1 MPTASSLR
9 RADGSV
15 LRAAAALNATGRR
28 PNTANLGLE
37 ALGVALAADGS
48 VVVDADSRSTAA
60 GIWAIGDVTNRDQ
73 PHARWRSPR
82 AAPSPTTSSP
92 ASACGSTTAHV
103 ASAVFADPP
112 LASIGLTEEQ
122 AGALGPVAI
131 FESEFR
137 PMKTA
142 FAGGTA
148 RTYMKL
154 VVDGLNDR
162 VLGVHMLGT
171 DAAGDRPEPG
181 GRPHLRRDQAR
192 LRPDDRGAPDRR
204 RRIRADAR
212 AGAPHGPRH
221 RPMTRPPGDADV
233 AIVGGGPCGLM
244 LANELGR
251 RGVRCLLVDPK
262 NGTTLTPQANAT
274 QARTMEHYRRLGF
287 ASEIRAQGLPPDHP
301 TDIAYFTRYTGHE
314 LARLP
319 LPTAAQAVKNI
330 QHMTG
335 SWSAA
340 ELPHRISQKYV
351 EATLRKHA
359 ESLPSADVR
368 YGWALEGSEDC
379 GNHVLAQVR
388 QNGAAHPVS
397 VKADY
402 LVGVDGPRSLV
413 RNRLGIAWS
422 GASGIKREFM
432 GGKMFAVHFRA
443 PAFYEVLKSPPAW
456 MYVSVNSQR
465 RAFMASVDGKSEFAF
480 HAAVHDGEDAD
491 SWTFDDAQ
499 RIFSEALGMQIP
511 MEVISVCTWTAGH
524 SLVAEHLQRGRVFI
538 GGDAAHLFTPTG
550 GLGYNTA
557 IEDAVNLGWKL
568 ASVIKGAAPEALL
581 DSYELERKPL
591 AERNTAYAR
600 GFADSVGMFNAL
612 PLLEQDDAA
621 GEAERQRASD
631 YLNAHVRRRV
641 QHSGHHLRRTL

>member
-1 MPTASSLR
+1 M
-9 RADGSV
+9 
-15 LRAAAALNATGRR
+15 
-28 PNTANLGLE
+28 
-37 ALGVALAADGS
+37 
-48 VVVDADSRSTAA
+48 
-60 GIWAIGDVTNRDQ
+60 TNRDNT
-73 PHARWRSPR
+73 PPAD
-82 AAPSPTTSSP
+82 TTMLE
-92 ASACGSTTAHV
+92 T
-103 ASAVFADPP
+103 
-112 LASIGLTEEQ
+112 Q
-122 AGALGPVAI
+122 
-131 FESEFR
+131 
-137 PMKTA
+137 
-142 FAGGTA
+142 
-148 RTYMKL
+148 
-154 VVDGLNDR
+154 
-162 VLGVHMLGT
+162 VLI
-171 DAAGDRPEPG
+171 A
-181 GRPHLRRDQAR
+181 
-192 LRPDDRGAPDRR
+192 
-204 RRIRADAR
+204 
-212 AGAPHGPRH
+212 
-221 RPMTRPPGDADV
+221 
-233 AIVGGGPCGLM
+233 GGGPCGLM

-287 ASEIRAQGLPPDHP
+287 ASEIRAQGLPPHHP

-340 ELPHRISQKYV
+340 ELPHRVSQKYV
-351 EATLRKHA
+351 EATLRRHA

-368 YGWALEGSEDC
+368 YGWALEGFEDC
-379 GNHVLAQVR
+379 GSHVLAQVR

-397 VKADY
+397 VKASY

-465 RAFMASVDGKSEFAF
+465 RAFMASVDGTSEFAF
-480 HAAVHDGEDAD
+480 HAAVHEGEDAD

-524 SLVAEHLQRGRVFI
+524 SLVAQHMQRGRVFI

-557 IEDAVNLGWKL
+557 IEDAVNVGWKL
-568 ASVIKGAAPEALL
+568 AAVLKGAAPDTLL
-581 DSYELERKPL
+581 DSYEPERKPL

-612 PLLEQDDAA
+612 PLLEQPGVA

-631 YLNAHVRRRV
+631 YLNAHVRREFNIPGITFGGRYDASPLIV
-641 QHSGHHLRRTL
+641 KDGSTPPPDTAGSYVPTASPGGRAPHAWLEGGASLYDSFGFEWTLLVLGPDTRDAPDPQPFVDAAATLGLNLTCVTLTSPALRELYEAPLALIRPDQIVAWRGHQADGALQVLRQATGHIL